1 MYHITIRRIHYDDM
15 NRGLH
20 IRKDYYRCMICGTE
34 CPCETYASK
43 IIKSNSKTKTL
54 MKNKR
59 KYGNRY

>member
-1 MYHITIRRIHYDDM
+1 M

-20 IRKDYYRCMICGTE
+20 IRKDYYRCMICE
-34 CPCETYASK
+34 LNVHETYASK